1 MADPETAEMYIERP
15 VQEGQ
20 MPKYVCIRG
29 TSQLEGYFAHL
40 RSMFAGSNYSP
51 LLAMTLMTIFNY
63 RQVVSVCMHV
73 NSNALI

>member
-40 RSMFAGSNYSP
+40 RSIYVCWQQ
-51 LLAMTLMTIFNY
+51 LLTSSGHDSDGNIQLQASG
-63 RQVVSVCMHV
+63 VSVHACE
-73 NSNALI
+73 